1 MRVLLVLVLACFVAV
16 SAWCPVP
23 VQAGDKDS
31 LFINM
36 TTDEAHRSG
45 MAIGYGANQF
55 RRGHPLTIFCN
66 DKGVLVAAKANA
78 AKFADQQKMLKD
90 LAASGATVLV
100 CPMCM
105 AHYGVQEAD
114 LLPGLKVS
122 SPESTGQAL
131 FRDGARTLS
140 W

>member
-1 MRVLLVLVLACFVAV
+1 MRPCLTTTLACFLALLV
-16 SAWCPVP
+16 WFPVP
-23 VQAGDKDS
+23 VRAGDTDP

-36 TTDEAHRSG
+36 TTDDAHRSG

-55 RRGHPLTIFCN
+55 KRGHPLTIFCN
-66 DKGVLVAAKANA
+66 DKGVLVAARTRAANYP
-78 AKFADQQKMLKD
+78 DQQKMLTG

-100 CPMCM
+100 CPTCM
-105 AHYGVQEAD
+105 AHYGVKEAD

-122 SPESTGQAL
+122 TPESTGQAL
-131 FRDGARTLS
+131 FREGARSLS